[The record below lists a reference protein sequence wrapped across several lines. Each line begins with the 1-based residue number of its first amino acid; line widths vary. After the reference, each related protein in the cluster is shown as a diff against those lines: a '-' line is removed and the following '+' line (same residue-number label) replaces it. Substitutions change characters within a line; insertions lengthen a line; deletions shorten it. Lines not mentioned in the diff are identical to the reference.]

1 MKKHFLILMLMALLP
16 MVGWAQ
22 SGTLSDKT
30 VTVGKVFYGQA
41 TLPAVEVEGVAATNY
56 EAETAN
62 YYTDAECTDAK
73 AVSTLASLPVGTTKY
88 YIKITGKN
96 TYAGQQTSGWFVV
109 EKKKLVLTYEADALN
124 KPYGAKDV
132 ALDRTKFTST
142 DFKTGEDQSKLT
154 LGTLTYTMDQNV
166 IDGGNPVTFGE
177 CFTSNNYDITYAA
190 YKATITPKTLTS
202 ADVTLGTISDKEYDG
217 TANAPALSVT
227 LKEGSKAL
235 TQGTPAAGTTPATGD
250 YLVVPSSGS
259 DMKSAGAQS
268 VDINFRG
275 NYTGTITSAGSF
287 TISKK
292 LIQVTVADITKEY
305 SKTNYKGVELNP
317 TSDPATFEYSGIATA
332 DAAKA
337 AEIKEKFDATSASV
351 VAIADAE
358 NPGNYALKISNVT
371 NTATSTDL
379 AYNYAITAGSYVDG
393 KLIITPKELKL
404 QANSTSKKVGEADPT
419 FTLAT
424 TTGIAGDEITGVTLA
439 RENKSE
445 DPGSYDITPDYSA
458 AKVIRDKGKSTEKD
472 VTAYYKFSID
482 KTKGKLTIEQ
492 GAIVVTI
499 KDAEK
504 FYGDED
510 PEFKFTVTGL
520 QDGDELALTA
530 ADIKRSKGENHGTYS
545 LTAEV
550 VNPNPDKYKTL
561 TVSEGIFTIK
571 PAQLVFAMPAQV
583 IDKKAK
589 VTAIDKT
596 IIAAATI
603 WNDDKLT
610 DLIDVAFNTS
620 DSEEGAIPT
629 GKVTGTGDDATIA
642 DEDATYANGYKVTL
656 KAAVA
661 TAGNYVIWDAKK
673 KTAVDKATGKIIVGA
688 GSTSAIAFTSVDADF
703 AKITGQS
710 GETQAVT
717 LTIAPRI
724 NREVPAGTKHV
735 WAAQTWNTMVLP
747 FEVSVA
753 DLSYALGYA
762 IVNRVDATKTTE
774 GNVVFKLE
782 MDKIP
787 ANEPFCVK
795 TSQAI
800 AGTKVITFPNDVKI
814 VAPSSEYPS
823 VDAGQGY
830 KFVGVYKGFEIN
842 NTTPDY
848 YFLRGDNVKWANLGS
863 TSTNTWQVVP
873 FDAYID
879 QSGAAASARE
889 LTFTFEEIDGT
900 TTAIKAVEADVVSKD
915 SVKEGWYTIGGMKL
929 QSAPTQKGVY
939 INNGKKIIVK

>member
-1 MKKHFLILMLMALLP
+1 MLMALLP

-109 EKKKLVLTYEADALN
+109 EKKKLVLTYEANALN
-124 KPYGAKDV
+124 KPYGAKNV

-154 LGTLTYTMDQNV
+154 LGTLTYTMDENV
-166 IDGGNPVTFGE
+166 IEGGNPVTFGE

-235 TQGTPAAGTTPATGD
+235 TQGTPAVGTTPATGD
-250 YLVVPSSGS
+250 YLVEGKTT
-259 DMKSAGAQS
+259 DDDLKSAKVQN
-268 VDINFRG
+268 VKVTFRG
-275 NYTGTITSAGSF
+275 NYTGSIASAGSF
-287 TISKK
+287 TINKK

-305 SKTNYKGVELNP
+305 SKTNYKSVELNP
-317 TSDPATFEYSGIATA
+317 SSDPATFEYSGIATA

-337 AEIKEKFDATSASV
+337 AEIKAKFDATSASV

-424 TTGIAGDEITGVTLA
+424 TTGIAGDEITGVTLD

-482 KTKGKLTIEQ
+482 KTKGKLTIGQ

-504 FYGDED
+504 FYGEED

-530 ADIKRSKGENHGTYS
+530 ADIKRSKKGETGGENHGTYS

-589 VTAIDKT
+589 VTAIDKD

-603 WNDDKLT
+603 YNDDDKLT

-620 DSEEGAIPT
+620 DSETGAIPT
-629 GKVTGTGDDATIA
+629 AKVTGTGDDATIA

-673 KTAVDKATGKIIVGA
+673 KVAVDKATGKLIVGA
-688 GSTSAIAFTSVDADF
+688 GTASAINFTSVDADF
-703 AKITGQS
+703 ATITSQA
-710 GETQAVT
+710 GETQTVS
-717 LTIAPRI
+717 LTIAPRLI
-724 NREVPAGTKHV
+724 REVPEGTKHV

-753 DLSYALGYA
+753 DLSNALGYA
-762 IVNRVDATKTTE
+762 IVNVVNPEKTTE

-787 ANEPFCVK
+787 ANTPFCVK
-795 TSQAI
+795 TSEAI
-800 AGTKVITFPNDVKI
+800 TATKKITFPKAVKI
-814 VAPSSEYPS
+814 VAPANEYPS

-830 KFVGVYKGFEIN
+830 KFVGAYKSLTIDQSKPLF
-842 NTTPDY
+842 
-848 YFLRGDNVKWANLGS
+848 YFLRGDNVNWARIKDGS
-863 TSTNTWQVVP
+863 VNSWTVAP

-879 QSGAAASARE
+879 QSGASASARE

-900 TTAIKAVEADVVSKD
+900 TTAIKAVDADVVSNRTI
-915 SVKEGWYTIGGMKL
+915 KEGWYTIGGMKL